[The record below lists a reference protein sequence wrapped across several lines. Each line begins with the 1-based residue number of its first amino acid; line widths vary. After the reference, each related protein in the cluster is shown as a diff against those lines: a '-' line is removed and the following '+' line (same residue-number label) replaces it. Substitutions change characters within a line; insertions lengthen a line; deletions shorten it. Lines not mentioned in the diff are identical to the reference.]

1 MGPKFGIPVNWD
13 FGEPSLLRRF
23 RRRTRHRKALRVRGQ
38 YPPTKSRYTCRCNRS
53 ADRSVLGHTT
63 MKQVQTYRKQ
73 ADQLLL
79 AQGAQKKR
87 EEMYERERLAAMIDM
102 AGNVTKLRA

>member
-1 MGPKFGIPVNWD
+1 
-13 FGEPSLLRRF
+13 
-23 RRRTRHRKALRVRGQ
+23 
-38 YPPTKSRYTCRCNRS
+38 
-53 ADRSVLGHTT
+53 